1 MAKTIELW
9 KVNLF
14 SILLIYVYSLPCE
27 TQMRQIATFCGDPIA
42 HFCIISLTEGT
53 TWFINFVVLNIL
65 RWN

>member
-53 TWFINFVVLNIL
+53 T
-65 RWN
+65 